1 MRRQLIVHLFSLLCA
16 AWLSLRG
23 ASLQAAHSLCP
34 GTELLCCCR
43 PLQEV
48 ELGLGVVS
56 AAPTAVE
63 LHEKQPHVQEQQLH
77 VVAATPEGQAALE
90 AALHGSFADGLP

>member
-16 AWLSLRG
+16 ARLSLRG

-34 GTELLCCCR
+34 GTELLCCCL

-77 VVAATPEGQAALE
+77 VVPEGQAALE